1 VHSGQYKIPISSA
14 NTTTPIYLGE
24 VETVRQIKKLV
35 LDGTEN
41 WVHRSGDPPNVFF
54 LEISSINIIN
64 NLAISTHYIN
74 QDSGSFSNLQD
85 GHILVRIA
93 SSRDKT
99 YIGLRD
105 SNFPATSQGRDQL
118 KEWLAQQYAADTPV
132 TIWYVLATEETAVV
146 NEPLMKIGNYA
157 DSLTATQAGTE
168 IATVK
173 GSNTLD
179 IDTTVKPSNVYIKYK
194 D

>member
-1 VHSGQYKIPISSA
+1 
-14 NTTTPIYLGE
+14 
-24 VETVRQIKKLV
+24 
-35 LDGTEN
+35 
-41 WVHRSGDPPNVFF
+41 
-54 LEISSINIIN
+54 
-64 NLAISTHYIN
+64 
-74 QDSGSFSNLQD
+74 
-85 GHILVRIA
+85 
-93 SSRDKT
+93 
-99 YIGLRD
+99 
-105 SNFPATSQGRDQL
+105 L